1 MNYEQILT
9 NIARYRVL
17 FLVALDVLL
26 ISIAVIIGIIIV
38 RKIIAAYKE
47 AHAVENRVTLKNKD
61 YSKIDPERRADTIR
75 RIIAAQAVDP
85 APNGYIIINDN
96 GKDVYAR
103 NFTIDVMPKKTVF
116 NSTFSRLLDFP
127 ACTSS
132 IFIEPIPETE
142 MSRKLDSQINIL
154 ETEHYA
160 AKGDTNRQRKLEGQY
175 RETESWAEKV
185 ENGDEKFFNVGF
197 LFTLYAEDVETLNK
211 QSDLFKSEALGKG
224 IIITSCYGVQAE
236 AYESNMPMN
245 RRVSI
250 KSRFIKSD
258 TIKMHQMDRRS
269 LSTVFNYTE
278 SSFSHKDGIPLGR
291 DMFTGKPFVFDLFDP
306 SHDGFTC
313 VIAGKTGSGKS
324 ATIKMMVERYKPQGY
339 RFVAI
344 DSQARKGTAEGEYA
358 ALAEI
363 LDGVNFQISS
373 RSGNVLN
380 IFDVQESKTYIKE
393 TSTSGYEQRTLELSD
408 KIILV
413 CNTIRTMMEC
423 SNDKQIDA
431 TLSAYINRVI
441 IDTVTAVYADFGIKD
456 KEPDSLYEIGQT
468 VSKGTLTSGLVPK
481 KLPTFTDFYKK
492 LLIFQ
497 RDNRDREL
505 ISTYKLIVLGCK
517 DYVRELYYS
526 EDTIH
531 FFTKEEYDNLPASR
545 ENPSLKVFHNEDDDY
560 DEVVYAVHGIRPYY
574 DGQSTLSI
582 SKTCPFTNID
592 ISQLNDSEKI
602 IARQIAI
609 DFVNE
614 QFIKKNSES
623 IHSADK
629 LVAIYDEAHE
639 NFAFQYARLTL
650 DAAVRTARKRNC
662 GIIFSTQTIA
672 EFDRYPETQNILK
685 QAAVKMVCKQ
695 DFSDKNHLME
705 KLNLTES
712 QAHLI
717 TNYIGCPDDAD
728 EETKNKHRGEM
739 CIIDTNKVV
748 FCKVDYLRETEALS
762 VETSAAELEKLINV
776 R

>member
-1 MNYEQILT
+1 MSIEQFLT
-9 NIARYRVL
+9 IAARYRMVFLIVL
-17 FLVALDVLL
+17 DFVLITLAVVVGIVL
-26 ISIAVIIGIIIV
+26 I
-38 RKIIAAYKE
+38 RKIISSYKE
-47 AHAVENRVTLKNKD
+47 AHAVENRVTLRNKD
-61 YSKIDPERRADTIR
+61 YSKVDPARRADVIR

-85 APNGYIIINDN
+85 APNGYIIINDS

-103 NFTIDVMPKKTVF
+103 SFTIDMMPKRTTF
-116 NSTFSRLLDFP
+116 NTTFQPLLDFP
-127 ACTSS
+127 SCTSS
-132 IFIEPIPETE
+132 IFIEPISETE

-160 AKGDTNRQRKLEGQY
+160 AKGNTNRQRKLEGQY
-175 RETESWAEKV
+175 HETESWAEKV
-185 ENGDEKFFNVGF
+185 ESGDEKFFNVGF
-197 LFTLYAEDVETLNK
+197 LFTIYAEDVETLNK
-211 QSDLFKSEALGKG
+211 LSDLFKSAALGKG
-224 IIITSCYGVQAE
+224 LGITSCYGVQAE
-236 AYESNMPMN
+236 AYESNMPLN
-245 RRVSI
+245 KKISV

-258 TIKMHQMDRRS
+258 TIKMHQMDKRS

-278 SSFSHKDGIPLGR
+278 SSFTHKDGIPLGR
-291 DMFTGKPFVFDLFDP
+291 DMFTGKPFVFDLYDP

-324 ATIKMMVERYKPQGY
+324 ATIKMFCERALLHKY

-358 ALAEI
+358 AIAE
-363 LDGVNFQISS
+363 LHNGVNFKISA

-393 TSTSGYEQRTLELSD
+393 TATSGYEQRTLELSD
-408 KIILV
+408 KIV
-413 CNTIRTMMEC
+413 QVRNTIRTMMEFG
-423 SNDKQIDA
+423 NDKKVDV
-431 TLSAYINRVI
+431 TLNTYINSVI
-441 IDTVTAVYADFGIKD
+441 TNTVKAVYADFGIVEGD
-456 KEPDSLYEIGQT
+456 PDSLYEMGRT
-468 VSKGTLTSGLVPK
+468 VSHGTLTSGLVPK
-481 KLPTFTDFYKK
+481 KMPTFTDFYKK
-492 LLIFQ
+492 LLIAR
-497 RDNRDREL
+497 RDNRDKEL
-505 ISTYKLIVLGCK
+505 ASAYKIIVLGTA

-526 EDTIH
+526 DSTAH
-531 FFTKEEYDNLPASR
+531 FFTAEEYENLPYGA
-545 ENPSLKVFHNEDDDY
+545 ETPTLKVYVNEDDCE
-560 DEVVYAVHGIRPYY
+560 EVVHAIHGIRPYY
-574 DGQSTLSI
+574 DGQSTLAI

-614 QFIKKNSES
+614 QFIKRNSES

-629 LVAIYDEAHE
+629 LVAIFDEAHE
-639 NFAFQYARLTL
+639 NFVFEYARLTL
-650 DAAVRTARKRNC
+650 DAAVRTARKRNA

-672 EFDRYPETQNILK
+672 EFDLYPETRNILK

-695 DFSDKNHLME
+695 DFSDKKHLME

-712 QAHLI
+712 QAYLI

-739 CIIDTNKVV
+739 CIIDTNKVI
-748 FCKVDYLRETEALS
+748 FCKVDFLKETEALA